1 MSNLTRWDPFREMM
15 SFRSAIDRLFDETF
29 FNRQADFESQLSWSP
44 ALDVAET
51 GDEYLV
57 KASLPGIEP
66 DDLEITYNN
75 NVLTIKGETQSER
88 EVEEQ
93 HYHLR
98 ERRSGSF
105 SRSLSLPSTVD
116 ADHIQ
121 ASYTAGVLT
130 LHLPKLEEAKPKRI
144 QVRSGESPRMIE
156 GKSRDIKNKN

>member
-15 SFRSAIDRLFDETF
+15 SFRSAIDRLFDESIF
-29 FNRQADFESQLSWSP
+29 GRQSDFEGQLGWSP
-44 ALDVAET
+44 LLDVAET
-51 GDEYLV
+51 VDEFLV

-75 NVLTIKGETQSER
+75 NVLTIKGETQSEH

-93 HYHLR
+93 RYHLR

-105 SRSLSLPSTVD
+105 SRSISLPSTVD

-130 LHLPKLEEAKPKRI
+130 LHLPKLEEAKPRRI

-156 GKSRDIKNKN
+156 GKSRDIKTKN

>member
-15 SFRSAIDRLFDETF
+15 SFRSAIDRLFDETV
-29 FNRQADFESQLSWSP
+29 FNRQPDFEGQISWSP

-66 DDLEITYNN
+66 DDLEITYSN
-75 NVLTIKGETQSER
+75 NVLTIKGEMQSER
-88 EVEEQ
+88 EVEDQ
-93 HYHLR
+93 RYHLR

-105 SRSLSLPSTVD
+105 SRSLSLPSIVD

-121 ASYTAGVLT
+121 TSYTAGVLT
-130 LHLPKLEEAKPKRI
+130 LHLPKVEEAKPRRI
-144 QVRSGESPRMIE
+144 QVRSAESPRMIE
-156 GKSRDIKNKN
+156 GQSRDIKNKN

>member
-15 SFRSAIDRLFDETF
+15 SFRSAIDRLFDDAF
-29 FNRQADFESQLSWSP
+29 FSRQANWEGQLTWSP

-75 NVLTIKGETQSER
+75 NVLTIKGEMQAER

-98 ERRSGSF
+98 ERRTGSF
-105 SRSLSLPSTVD
+105 SRSISLPSTVD

-121 ASYTAGVLT
+121 ASYNAGVLT
-130 LHLPKLEEAKPKRI
+130 LHLPKVEEAKPKRI
-144 QVRSGESPRMIE
+144 QVRSGESPKMIE
-156 GKSRDIKNKN
+156 GHSRDIKSKN

>member
-15 SFRSAIDRLFDETF
+15 SFRSAIDRLFDETV
-29 FNRQADFESQLSWSP
+29 FNRQPDFEGQISWSP

-66 DDLEITYNN
+66 DDLEITYSN
-75 NVLTIKGETQSER
+75 NVLTIKGEMQSER
-88 EVEEQ
+88 EVEDQ
-93 HYHLR
+93 RYHLR

-105 SRSLSLPSTVD
+105 SRSLSLPSIVD

-130 LHLPKLEEAKPKRI
+130 LHLPKVEEAKPRRI
-144 QVRSGESPRMIE
+144 QVRSAESPRMIE
-156 GKSRDIKNKN
+156 GQSRDIKNKN

>member
-1 MSNLTRWDPFREMM
+1 MM
-15 SFRSAIDRLFDETF
+15 SFRSAFDRLFDETF
-29 FNRQADFESQLSWSP
+29 FSRQADFESQLSWSP
-44 ALDVAET
+44 LLDVAET

-66 DDLEITYNN
+66 DDLEITYND
-75 NVLTIKGETQSER
+75 NVLIIKGETQAER

-93 HYHLR
+93 RYHLR

-105 SRSLSLPSTVD
+105 SRSLSLPSTID

-156 GKSRDIKNKN
+156 GKSRDIKRKN